1 MEAITHQLALR
12 LREGNFGRKKLPR
25 YFQGGNLVRIKL
37 PNTTASFSAAATT
50 TPKLAQ
56 PIHASAG
63 GDTTPVSSDPDTLTE
78 MASHDPA
85 IKDTR
90 IAQISSAIRVIPDFP
105 KPGIMFQDITTLLL
119 DPKAFKDT
127 IDLFVERY
135 QDKKINVVAGIE
147 ARGFIFGPPIALAI
161 GAKFVP
167 MRKPKKLPGEVISE
181 EYSLEYGT
189 DVIEMH
195 VGAVQDGERV
205 LIIDDLIATGGTL
218 GAAIRLI
225 ERVGGTVVECA
236 CVIEL
241 PELKGR
247 ARLGDKPLFVLVSS
261 T

>member
-1 MEAITHQLALR
+1 MLGAVTISHITTTTTTTIAFPFSR
-12 LREGNFGRKKLPR
+12 TPR
-25 YFQGGNLVRIKL
+25 
-37 PNTTASFSAAATT
+37 SFS
-50 TPKLAQ
+50 LAS
-56 PIHASAG
+56 P
-63 GDTTPVSSDPDTLTE
+63 SSSLLLLTNSHYQSKSKQQLYCSSTSSSTSE
-78 MASHDPA
+78 EVKMASKEGEDQ
-85 IKDTR
+85 R
-90 IAQISSAIRVIPDFP
+90 IPRISSAIRVIPDFP

-127 IDLFVERY
+127 IDMFVERY
-135 QDKKINVVAGIE
+135 SDKKISVVAGIE

-189 DVIEMH
+189 DIMEMH
-195 VGAVQDGERV
+195 VGAVESGERA

-218 GAAIRLI
+218 CAAIRLL
-225 ERVGGTVVECA
+225 ERVGVEVVECA

-247 ARLGDKPLFVLVSS
+247 DRLGDKPLFVLVKADGI
-261 T
+261 